1 MATSLERKL
10 GPYAVFTI
18 SVGAMIGG
26 GLFVLPGLA
35 FERAGPA
42 VILAFAVAG
51 AIAFL
56 AALSKAEM
64 ATAMPETGGAY
75 LYVDR
80 AMGPLMGTVAG
91 IGVWFSLVFK
101 AAFALVGLGAY
112 LTLIADVPGTTF
124 ALVIAAVLIT
134 INLFGGRITGPVQNT
149 LVTALIAALVLF
161 AIRGSV
167 EVETANLEPFLTDG
181 VSGLLSAAA
190 IVFVAYAGVT
200 KVASVAEE
208 VEHPGRNIPLGML
221 LSVGAMLLLY
231 PAVVY
236 VIVGTTPPAV
246 LGTTT
251 TPVADAAESFFGSF
265 GVDVVTVVA
274 IIALIGAANAGI
286 RAASRYPLAMSR
298 NSLAPQVLQQLGPR
312 GTPTVAL
319 IATGVVLIVLVAFV
333 PILDLARLASAFT
346 LAVFAFIHLALISF
360 RQSKLGWYQPE
371 FRSPWYP
378 WVQIFGLAG
387 SIVLLT
393 QLGWVPLAGAIGITA
408 FSVLWYRA
416 FGKSRAIKDSALL
429 DALRIRST
437 GRVVEMTE
445 EAIASGGHAHV
456 LIPVLRSTRRSRM
469 EDLIR
474 FGTMFGQPGGVVE
487 IVEFEHDDPERTRHP
502 SGIDRRFE
510 ERTREL
516 AERMGAEVFVRRL
529 VTDDPE
535 QTLIEYVEDFAV
547 DLVVSDL
554 PREARGTRRFIND
567 MKHVRDH
574 LPCDSIFLR
583 NRTVRRVQNVVIMG
597 TGGPFDVLKISLAAR
612 ISAAEGSHLRFVHVL
627 PDEARIQQVD
637 SIEKYHHRLE
647 QLVDADTE
655 SAVSRATDLIEEIS
669 RVASDADLIV
679 MGAPAHRIRIFGDLA
694 DRIADSLDV
703 PVMMVHTNRQP
714 QLAWYE
720 RALERVI
727 Y

>member
-1 MATSLERKL
+1 MATSRERKL

-35 FERAGPA
+35 FEIAGPA

-51 AIAFL
+51 VIAFP

-64 ATAMPETGGAY
+64 ATAMPETGGTY

-134 INLFGGRITGPVQNT
+134 INLYGGRITGPVQNT
-149 LVTALIAALVLF
+149 LVTSLLAALMLF

-167 EVETANLEPFLTDG
+167 EVETANLEPFLTEG
-181 VSGLLSAAA
+181 ISGLLSAAA

-208 VEHPGRNIPLGML
+208 VENPGRNIPLGML
-221 LSVGAMLLLY
+221 LSVGAVLVLY

-236 VIVGTTPPAV
+236 VIVGTTSPTV
-246 LGTTT
+246 LATST
-251 TPVADAAESFFGSF
+251 TPVADAAGSFFGSL
-265 GVDVVTVVA
+265 GVDFVTVVA
-274 IIALIGAANAGI
+274 IVALIGAANAGI

-312 GTPTVAL
+312 GTPTVSL
-319 IATGVVLIVLVAFV
+319 IATGVVLLVLVGFV

-346 LAVFAFIHLALISF
+346 LAVFGFIHLAVISF
-360 RQSKLGWYQPE
+360 RQSNLSWYQPE

-387 SIVLLT
+387 SIMLLT
-393 QLGWVPLAGAIGITA
+393 QLGWVPVAGAIGITA
-408 FSVLWYRA
+408 FGVLWYRA

-437 GRVVEMTE
+437 GRVVEMTQ

-487 IVEFEHDDPERTRHP
+487 IVEFEQEDLDSDRHP
-502 SGIDRRFE
+502 AGIDRRFE
-510 ERTREL
+510 ERTTEL
-516 AERMGAEVFVRRL
+516 AQRMGADVFVRRL
-529 VTDDPE
+529 LTDDPE
-535 QTLIEYVEDFAV
+535 QTLLEYVEDFAV

-554 PREARGTRRFIND
+554 PREVRGTRRFIND
-567 MKHVRDH
+567 MKDVRDH

-612 ISAAEGSHLRFVHVL
+612 ISAAEGSQLRFVHIL

-637 SIEKYHHRLE
+637 SIEDYHRRLE
-647 QLVDADTE
+647 QLVSAETE
-655 SAVSRATDLIEEIS
+655 SEVSRAADLIEEIS
-669 RVASDADLIV
+669 RVASDADLVV
-679 MGAPAHRIRIFGDLA
+679 MGAPAHRVRIFGDMA
-694 DRIADSLDV
+694 DRIADTLDV
-703 PVMMVHTNRQP
+703 PVMMVHTNRAP